1 MLENKEK
8 DVKHSLPILFVS
20 SEATPF
26 APNGDLAAKVTNL
39 ATRIAKQPEN
49 HFVAVVIPG
58 YKQYMDEFKGQL
70 KYIYS
75 FQLPAPYSQAEI
87 GTPSG
92 RDCGRESGKPAQ
104 EEYSAPSPT
113 GRRSS

>member
-39 ATRIAKQPEN
+39 ATKIAKQPEN
-49 HFVAVVIPG
+49 H
-58 YKQYMDEFKGQL
+58 L
-70 KYIYS
+70 
-75 FQLPAPYSQAEI
+75 SQ
-87 GTPSG
+87 
-92 RDCGRESGKPAQ
+92 
-104 EEYSAPSPT
+104 
-113 GRRSS
+113 

>member
-39 ATRIAKQPEN
+39 ATNIAKQPEN

-75 FQLPAPYSQAEI
+75 FQLSYLEEFLQQLGQRKIPLLPELNYSFQ
-87 GTPSG
+87 
-92 RDCGRESGKPAQ
+92 K
-104 EEYSAPSPT
+104 
-113 GRRSS
+113 

>member
-8 DVKHSLPILFVS
+8 DIKHSLPILFVS

-39 ATRIAKQPEN
+39 ATKIAKQPEN

-58 YKQYMDEFKGQL
+58 YKQYMDEFKGNSNTYTHSNYQPL
-70 KYIYS
+70 IARLNVMFYRLISMELLIIY
-75 FQLPAPYSQAEI
+75 
-87 GTPSG
+87 
-92 RDCGRESGKPAQ
+92 
-104 EEYSAPSPT
+104 
-113 GRRSS
+113 

>member
-39 ATRIAKQPEN
+39 ATKIAKQPEN

-58 YKQYMDEFKGQL
+58 YKQYIDEFKGQL

-75 FQLPAPYSQAEI
+75 FNYQPLIA
-87 GTPSG
+87 
-92 RDCGRESGKPAQ
+92 KPNAMFYRLISM
-104 EEYSAPSPT
+104 ELLIIY
-113 GRRSS
+113 